1 MNIDVYDLLGKVKN
15 TEEHDKISYSAGI
28 VMAMS
33 MQDMGFDEINYTDFS
48 EGMATIFENKISKIS
63 PRKAIDI
70 FNNYVA
76 LLQEELKIKNAEIG
90 QAFLEENAKKS
101 SVKTLESGL
110 QYEIMEKGNG
120 KIPSVSDAVT
130 VIYEGYLLNK
140 KVFDSTKE
148 TGPKT
153 LKVAEM
159 ILGWKEILQ
168 IMPVGSR
175 WRVTIPH
182 YLAYGEVGAPPMI
195 QPNATLVFIIEL
207 QNIV

>member
-1 MNIDVYDLLGKVKN
+1 MDVFDLLGKVEK
-15 TEEHDKISYSAGI
+15 TEEDDKISYSTGI

-33 MQDMGFDEINYTDFS
+33 LKDMGFDEMDYKDFI
-48 EGMATIFENKISKIS
+48 EGMTTVFEHQVPKIS

-76 LLQEELKIKNAEIG
+76 LLQEELKVKNTEIG
-90 QAFLEENAKKS
+90 LAFLEENAQKT

-110 QYEIMEKGNG
+110 QYEIMEKGSG
-120 KIPSVSDAVT
+120 AIPSLNDTVS

-140 KVFDSTKE
+140 NVFDSTKE
-148 TGPKT
+148 SGPQN
-153 LKVAEM
+153 LKVSEM
-159 ILGWKEILQ
+159 IQGWKEVLQ

-182 YLAYGEVGAPPMI
+182 YLAYGEIGAPPMI

-207 QNIV
+207 QHILS